1 MAFHVANN
9 IIIREKSVKKKSG
22 GWYMKLEDVREKP
35 KEEVVYHNPEFVDH
49 YQVLKQG
56 TLEKLF
62 NKKSQYLNDMAN
74 LDNE

>member
-1 MAFHVANN
+1 
-9 IIIREKSVKKKSG
+9 
-22 GWYMKLEDVREKP
+22 MKLEDVREKP